1 MSRFLEIIELSNGDI
16 ALRHVDEE
24 SGDALVSIRFS
35 DDAKASL
42 QEHCVDVARAMLEA
56 GALKVSEL
64 SGIEFEQSPFDVS
77 VGSERQVH

>member
-1 MSRFLEIIELSNGDI
+1 MSRFLEIVELSNGDI

-24 SGDALVSIRFS
+24 QGDALVKIHFS

-56 GALKVSEL
+56 GALKVGEL
-64 SGIEFEQSPFDVS
+64 SGIEFEQSPFETEAS
-77 VGSERQVH
+77 PGRRVH